1 MTSAR
6 ICNLVAALRTND
18 GLTLT
23 ASVSGESA
31 QYAEPK
37 AIKLVIGQSVKENQ
51 SEVYLFS
58 DSWTVANLIPICS
71 RTWKE
76 LLKIRN
82 KDRWGKDI

>member
-6 ICNLVAALRTND
+6 ICNLVAALRTYD

-23 ASVSGESA
+23 ASGSGESA

-58 DSWTVANLIPICS
+58 DSWTVVNGIALWS
-71 RTWKE
+71 GTLWKNYW
-76 LLKIRN
+76 KIGN
-82 KDRWGKDI
+82 KDIQ